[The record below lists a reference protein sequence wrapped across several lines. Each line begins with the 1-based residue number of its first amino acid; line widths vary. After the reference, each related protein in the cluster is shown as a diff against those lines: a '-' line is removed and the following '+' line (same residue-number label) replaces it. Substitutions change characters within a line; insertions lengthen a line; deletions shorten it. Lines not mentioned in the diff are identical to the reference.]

1 MARELT
7 FKILRYDPS
16 TPENKAQFQEYQL
29 QEKPGMT
36 LYIALNDIKEQLDP
50 TLAYDFVCRAGIC
63 GSCGMVV
70 NGKPQLGCRA
80 LTENF
85 KDSDTITL
93 TPMPG
98 FELIKDL
105 SVDTGVWMEAMT
117 KRVEGWVHT
126 ETQTDIAELEEPVD
140 PHLADEVF
148 ELDRCIECGLCVS
161 SCMTKLMRPDFIGA
175 VGLNRVARFYM
186 DPHDERN
193 ADDFYELVGDDN
205 GIFGCMSLMG
215 CEDHCPKEIPLQS
228 KIAYIRRELLKVGLK
243 R

>member
-16 TPENKAQFQEYQL
+16 QAEIQAQFQEYNL
-29 QEKPGMT
+29 MEKPGMT
-36 LYIALNDIKEQLDP
+36 LFIALNQIREELDP
-50 TLAYDFVCRAGIC
+50 TLAFDFVCRAGIC

-70 NGKPQLGCRA
+70 NGKPQLACKA
-80 LTENF
+80 LTKNF
-85 KDSDTITL
+85 NADFPITL
-93 TPMPG
+93 VPMPG

-117 KRVEGWVHT
+117 KRVESWVHT
-126 ETQTDIAELEEPVD
+126 ESQTDISKQEKAVD
-140 PHLADEVF
+140 PDLANDIF

-161 SCMTKLMRPDFIGA
+161 SCMTKLMRPDFVGA
-175 VGLNRVARFYM
+175 VGLNRVARLYM
-186 DPHDERN
+186 DPHDDRD
-193 ADDFYELVGDDN
+193 ASDFYELVGDDN
-205 GIFGCMSLMG
+205 GVFGCMSLMG

-228 KIAYIRRELLKVGLK
+228 KIAYVRRELVKVGLK